1 MAIFFDNDGF
11 SDGEI
16 NRRLTRRLKDIIR
29 RFDLIDTGDL
39 YRSISVIASI
49 DRFGVVKVKVS
60 AMYYLKYFW
69 TQPNYQIESYFI
81 AGRGIDTIIAD
92 LFASWI
98 DYRKKEM
105 PNMFDFLD
113 GLQFVQKRVEVILYE
128 IDNTGKIV
136 Y

>member
-11 SDGEI
+11 SDGDV

-49 DRFGVVKVKVS
+49 DRFGVVKVKVY
-60 AMYYLKYFW
+60 ATYYLKYYW
-69 TQPNYQIESYFI
+69 TQPNYQIEAYFI
-81 AGRGIDTIIAD
+81 SGRGIDTIIAD
-92 LFASWI
+92 LFSSWI

-105 PNMFDFLD
+105 PNMFDFLE
-113 GLQFVQKRVEVILYE
+113 GLQFTQKRVEVLLYE